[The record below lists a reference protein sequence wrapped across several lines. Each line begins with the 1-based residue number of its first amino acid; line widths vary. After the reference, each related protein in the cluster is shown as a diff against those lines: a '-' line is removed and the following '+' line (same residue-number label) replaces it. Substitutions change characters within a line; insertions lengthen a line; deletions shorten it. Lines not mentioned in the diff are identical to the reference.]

1 MKKKSK
7 KEINC
12 IKVNLNTKIKNDNPK
27 RLNNITYV
35 KIKENYDSYH
45 KHNNQNQKIPKDS
58 STINKL
64 TIKNEFDIKKT
75 HYKDNNINISLIPYA
90 HRKKI
95 NNKNKEETKK
105 IQRNII
111 SSRRIEYSKKV
122 KNAVNIKRIKNYKYD
137 INKVII
143 IQKWVKGYLLR
154 SFLSNASEVE
164 KIINEFVCH
173 IHKYIFFK
181 LNIFKKFKAY
191 TFVNNKN
198 INDNFIETKKY
209 FSFINDNIS
218 ISNINTNNNTDT
230 FTNNNTFS
238 VGQETPEIFENRN
251 RGLLIYQKRI
261 YKAPSIRDLL
271 MKNTDYDKNKKINRT
286 INPSNQNDKNEINM
300 IKFQKA
306 KSSNNIKKNE
316 NIYKISSNNNL
327 YCKSIQTFSSNNL
340 KIKEKEKDEINHNK
354 NGKTTNLRT
363 LLFSNINNNI
373 NNNDEK
379 LYKKPLMKLLY
390 ITKETYLNKTNIINT
405 SPKSEKLF
413 LPKIYQISLEE
424 NNPINNEK
432 IIKEKEY
439 NKKERNDNPTF
450 GFEKIIIDEIKE
462 VKEDEEDDSQSQLM
476 KKINTSFYE
485 NFSESQISE
494 ININKNNNKDY
505 NIASSSFQ
513 INPCVYDKKKI
524 LIVLLIKKQINFSLK
539 PYVFNTL
546 KNYWKNKIFS

>member
-7 KEINC
+7 REINC
-12 IKVNLNTKIKNDNPK
+12 IKVNLNTKIKYENPK
-27 RLNNITYV
+27 KLNNITYV

-45 KHNNQNQKIPKDS
+45 KRNNQNQKISKDS
-58 STINKL
+58 STINRL
-64 TIKNEFDIKKT
+64 TIKNEFELKKS
-75 HYKDNNINISLIPYA
+75 HYNVNNINISLIPYA

-95 NNKNKEETKK
+95 NNKKIEEMKK
-105 IQRNII
+105 MQRNII
-111 SSRRIEYSKKV
+111 SSRRLEYSKKV
-122 KNAVNIKRIKNYKYD
+122 KNAVNVKKIKHFKYD
-137 INKVII
+137 INKVIV

-154 SFLSNASEVE
+154 CFLSNASEVE

-181 LNIFKKFKAY
+181 FSIFKKLRAY
-191 TFVNNKN
+191 IFTNNKN
-198 INDNFIETKKY
+198 ISDNFIETKKY

-238 VGQETPEIFENRN
+238 VGQETPEVFENRN

-271 MKNTDYDKNKKINRT
+271 MKNTDFDKTKKINRT

-300 IKFQKA
+300 IRFQKA

-316 NIYKISSNNNL
+316 NMYKINSNNNL
-327 YCKSIQTFSSNNL
+327 YCKSIQTFSSANL
-340 KIKEKEKDEINHNK
+340 KIKEKDEMSHNK

-363 LLFSNINNNI
+363 LLFSNIDNNTNI
-373 NNNDEK
+373 NNNVEK
-379 LYKKPLMKLLY
+379 IYKKPLLKSLY
-390 ITKETYLNKTNIINT
+390 ITKEIYLNKINIINT

-413 LPKIYQISLEE
+413 LPKIYQISLYEDNLINID
-424 NNPINNEK
+424 NN
-432 IIKEKEY
+432 IKEKDY
-439 NKKERNDNPTF
+439 NKKERNENPAF
-450 GFEKIIIDEIKE
+450 GFEKILIDEIKE

-494 ININKNNNKDY
+494 INNKKNKDY

-513 INPCVYDKKKI
+513 INPCIYDKKKI
-524 LIVLLIKKQINFSLK
+524 LIVLLLKKQINFSLK

-546 KNYWKNKIFS
+546 KNYYKNKIFS

>member
-7 KEINC
+7 REINC
-12 IKVNLNTKIKNDNPK
+12 IKVNLNTKIKYENPK
-27 RLNNITYV
+27 KLNNITYV

-45 KHNNQNQKIPKDS
+45 KRNNQNQKISKDS
-58 STINKL
+58 STINRL
-64 TIKNEFDIKKT
+64 TIKNEFELKKS
-75 HYKDNNINISLIPYA
+75 HYNVNNINISLIPYA

-95 NNKNKEETKK
+95 NNKKIEEMKK
-105 IQRNII
+105 MQRNII
-111 SSRRIEYSKKV
+111 SSRRLEYSKKV
-122 KNAVNIKRIKNYKYD
+122 KNAVNIKKIKHFKYD
-137 INKVII
+137 INKVIV

-154 SFLSNASEVE
+154 CFLSNASEVE

-181 LNIFKKFKAY
+181 FSIFKKLRAY
-191 TFVNNKN
+191 IFTNNKN
-198 INDNFIETKKY
+198 ISDNFIETKKY

-238 VGQETPEIFENRN
+238 VGQETPEVFENRN

-271 MKNTDYDKNKKINRT
+271 MKNTDFDKIKKINRT

-300 IKFQKA
+300 IRFQKA

-316 NIYKISSNNNL
+316 NMYKINSNNNL
-327 YCKSIQTFSSNNL
+327 YCKSIQTFSSANL
-340 KIKEKEKDEINHNK
+340 KIKEKDEMSHNK

-363 LLFSNINNNI
+363 LLFSNIDNNTNI
-373 NNNDEK
+373 NNNVEK
-379 LYKKPLMKLLY
+379 IYKKPLLKSLY
-390 ITKETYLNKTNIINT
+390 ITKEIYLNKIKIINT

-413 LPKIYQISLEE
+413 LPKIYQISLYEDNLINID
-424 NNPINNEK
+424 NN
-432 IIKEKEY
+432 IKEKDY
-439 NKKERNDNPTF
+439 NKKERNENPAF
-450 GFEKIIIDEIKE
+450 GFEKILIDEIKE

-494 ININKNNNKDY
+494 INNKKNKDY

-513 INPCVYDKKKI
+513 INPCIYDKKKI
-524 LIVLLIKKQINFSLK
+524 LIVLLLKKQINFSLK

-546 KNYWKNKIFS
+546 KNYYKNKIFS

>member
-7 KEINC
+7 REINC
-12 IKVNLNTKIKNDNPK
+12 IKVNLNTKIKCENPK
-27 RLNNITYV
+27 KLNNITYV

-45 KHNNQNQKIPKDS
+45 KRNNQNQKISKDS
-58 STINKL
+58 STINRL
-64 TIKNEFDIKKT
+64 TIKNEFELKKS
-75 HYKDNNINISLIPYA
+75 HYNVNNINISLIPYA

-95 NNKNKEETKK
+95 NNKKIEEMKK
-105 IQRNII
+105 MQRNII
-111 SSRRIEYSKKV
+111 SSRRLEYSKKV
-122 KNAVNIKRIKNYKYD
+122 KNAVNIKKIKQFKYD
-137 INKVII
+137 ISKVIV

-154 SFLSNASEVE
+154 CFLSNASEVE

-181 LNIFKKFKAY
+181 FSIFKKLRAY
-191 TFVNNKN
+191 IFTNNKN
-198 INDNFIETKKY
+198 ISDNFIETKKY

-238 VGQETPEIFENRN
+238 VGQETPEVFENRN

-261 YKAPSIRDLL
+261 YQAPSIRDLL
-271 MKNTDYDKNKKINRT
+271 MKNTDFDKTKKINRT

-300 IKFQKA
+300 IRFQKA

-316 NIYKISSNNNL
+316 NMYKINSNNNL
-327 YCKSIQTFSSNNL
+327 YCKSIQTFSSANL
-340 KIKEKEKDEINHNK
+340 KIKEKDEMSHNK

-363 LLFSNINNNI
+363 LLFSNIDNNTNI
-373 NNNDEK
+373 NNNVEK
-379 LYKKPLMKLLY
+379 IYKKPLLKSLY
-390 ITKETYLNKTNIINT
+390 ITKEIYLNKINIINT

-413 LPKIYQISLEE
+413 LPKIYQISLYEDNLINID
-424 NNPINNEK
+424 NN
-432 IIKEKEY
+432 IKEKDY
-439 NKKERNDNPTF
+439 NKKERNENPAF
-450 GFEKIIIDEIKE
+450 GFEKILIDEIKE

-494 ININKNNNKDY
+494 INNKKNKDY

-513 INPCVYDKKKI
+513 INPCIYDKKKI
-524 LIVLLIKKQINFSLK
+524 LIVLLLKKQINFSLK

-546 KNYWKNKIFS
+546 KNYYKNKIFS

>member
-7 KEINC
+7 REINC
-12 IKVNLNTKIKNDNPK
+12 IKVNLNTKIKYENPK
-27 RLNNITYV
+27 KLNNITYV

-45 KHNNQNQKIPKDS
+45 KRNNQNQKISKDS
-58 STINKL
+58 STINRL
-64 TIKNEFDIKKT
+64 TIKNEFELKKS
-75 HYKDNNINISLIPYA
+75 HYNVNNINISLIPYA

-95 NNKNKEETKK
+95 NNKKIEEMKK
-105 IQRNII
+105 MQRNII
-111 SSRRIEYSKKV
+111 SSRRLEYSKKV
-122 KNAVNIKRIKNYKYD
+122 KNAVNIKKIKHFKYD
-137 INKVII
+137 INKVIV

-154 SFLSNASEVE
+154 CFLSNASEVE

-181 LNIFKKFKAY
+181 FSIFKKLRAY
-191 TFVNNKN
+191 IFTNNKN
-198 INDNFIETKKY
+198 ISDNFIETKKY

-238 VGQETPEIFENRN
+238 VGQETPEVFENRN

-271 MKNTDYDKNKKINRT
+271 MKNTDFDKIKKINRT

-300 IKFQKA
+300 IRFQKA

-316 NIYKISSNNNL
+316 NMYKINSNNNL
-327 YCKSIQTFSSNNL
+327 YCKSIQTFSSANL
-340 KIKEKEKDEINHNK
+340 KIKEKDETSHNK

-363 LLFSNINNNI
+363 LLFSNIDNNTNI
-373 NNNDEK
+373 NNNVEK
-379 LYKKPLMKLLY
+379 IYKKPLLKSLY
-390 ITKETYLNKTNIINT
+390 ITKEIYLNKIKIINT

-413 LPKIYQISLEE
+413 LPKIYQISLYEDNLINID
-424 NNPINNEK
+424 NN
-432 IIKEKEY
+432 IKEKDY
-439 NKKERNDNPTF
+439 NKKERNENPAF
-450 GFEKIIIDEIKE
+450 GFEKILIDEIKE

-494 ININKNNNKDY
+494 INNKKNKDY

-513 INPCVYDKKKI
+513 INPCIYDKKKI
-524 LIVLLIKKQINFSLK
+524 LIVLLLKKQINFSLK

-546 KNYWKNKIFS
+546 KNYYKNKIFS

>member
-7 KEINC
+7 REINC
-12 IKVNLNTKIKNDNPK
+12 IKVNLNTKIKCENPK
-27 RLNNITYV
+27 KLNNITYV

-45 KHNNQNQKIPKDS
+45 KRNNQNQKISKDS
-58 STINKL
+58 STINRL
-64 TIKNEFDIKKT
+64 TIKNEFELKKS
-75 HYKDNNINISLIPYA
+75 HYNVNNINISLIPYA

-95 NNKNKEETKK
+95 NNKKIEEMKK
-105 IQRNII
+105 MQRNII
-111 SSRRIEYSKKV
+111 SSRRLEYSKKV
-122 KNAVNIKRIKNYKYD
+122 KNAVNVKKIKHFKYD
-137 INKVII
+137 INKVIV

-154 SFLSNASEVE
+154 CFLSNASEVE

-181 LNIFKKFKAY
+181 FSIFKKLRAY
-191 TFVNNKN
+191 IFTNNKN
-198 INDNFIETKKY
+198 ISDNFIETKKY

-238 VGQETPEIFENRN
+238 VGQETPEVFENRN

-271 MKNTDYDKNKKINRT
+271 MKNTDFDKTKKINRT
-286 INPSNQNDKNEINM
+286 INPSNQKDKNEINM
-300 IKFQKA
+300 IRFQKA

-316 NIYKISSNNNL
+316 NMYKINSNNNL
-327 YCKSIQTFSSNNL
+327 YCKSIQTFSSANL
-340 KIKEKEKDEINHNK
+340 KIKEKDETSHNK

-363 LLFSNINNNI
+363 LLFSNIDNNTNI
-373 NNNDEK
+373 NNNVEK
-379 LYKKPLMKLLY
+379 IYKKPLLKSLY
-390 ITKETYLNKTNIINT
+390 ITKEIYLNKIKIINT

-413 LPKIYQISLEE
+413 LPKIYQISLYEDNLINID
-424 NNPINNEK
+424 NN
-432 IIKEKEY
+432 IKEKDY
-439 NKKERNDNPTF
+439 NKKERNENPAF
-450 GFEKIIIDEIKE
+450 GFEKILIDEIKE

-485 NFSESQISE
+485 NFSDSQISE
-494 ININKNNNKDY
+494 INNKKNKDY

-513 INPCVYDKKKI
+513 INPCIYDKKKI
-524 LIVLLIKKQINFSLK
+524 LIVLLLKKQINFSLK

-546 KNYWKNKIFS
+546 KNYYKNKIFS

>member
-7 KEINC
+7 REINC
-12 IKVNLNTKIKNDNPK
+12 IKVNLNTKIKYENPK
-27 RLNNITYV
+27 KLNNITYV

-45 KHNNQNQKIPKDS
+45 KRNNQNQKISKDS
-58 STINKL
+58 STINRL
-64 TIKNEFDIKKT
+64 TIKNEFELKKS
-75 HYKDNNINISLIPYA
+75 HYNVNNINISLIPYA

-95 NNKNKEETKK
+95 NNKKIEEMKK
-105 IQRNII
+105 MQRNII
-111 SSRRIEYSKKV
+111 SSRRLEYSKKV
-122 KNAVNIKRIKNYKYD
+122 KNAVNIKKIKHFKYD
-137 INKVII
+137 INKVIV

-154 SFLSNASEVE
+154 CFLSNASEVE

-181 LNIFKKFKAY
+181 FSIFKKLRAY
-191 TFVNNKN
+191 IFTNNKN
-198 INDNFIETKKY
+198 ISDNFIETKKY

-238 VGQETPEIFENRN
+238 VGQETPEVFENRN

-271 MKNTDYDKNKKINRT
+271 MKNTDFDKTKKINRT

-300 IKFQKA
+300 IRFQKA

-316 NIYKISSNNNL
+316 NMYKINSNNNL
-327 YCKSIQTFSSNNL
+327 YCKSIQTFSSANL
-340 KIKEKEKDEINHNK
+340 KIKEKDETSHNK

-363 LLFSNINNNI
+363 LLFSNIDNNTNI
-373 NNNDEK
+373 NNNVEK
-379 LYKKPLMKLLY
+379 IYKKPLLKSLY
-390 ITKETYLNKTNIINT
+390 ITKEIYLNKIKIINT

-413 LPKIYQISLEE
+413 LPKIYQISLYEDNLINID
-424 NNPINNEK
+424 NN
-432 IIKEKEY
+432 IKEKDY
-439 NKKERNDNPTF
+439 NKKERNENPAF
-450 GFEKIIIDEIKE
+450 GFEKILIDEIKE

-494 ININKNNNKDY
+494 INNKKNKDY

-513 INPCVYDKKKI
+513 INPCIYDKKKI
-524 LIVLLIKKQINFSLK
+524 LIVLLLKKQINFSLK

-546 KNYWKNKIFS
+546 KNYYKNKIFS

>member
-7 KEINC
+7 REINC
-12 IKVNLNTKIKNDNPK
+12 IKVNLNTKIKYENPK
-27 RLNNITYV
+27 QLNNITYV

-45 KHNNQNQKIPKDS
+45 KRNNQNQKISKDS
-58 STINKL
+58 STINRL
-64 TIKNEFDIKKT
+64 TIKNEFELKKS
-75 HYKDNNINISLIPYA
+75 HYNVNNINISLIPYA

-95 NNKNKEETKK
+95 NNKKIEEMKK
-105 IQRNII
+105 MQRNII
-111 SSRRIEYSKKV
+111 SSRRLEYSKKV
-122 KNAVNIKRIKNYKYD
+122 KNAVNIKKIKQFKYD
-137 INKVII
+137 ISKVIV

-154 SFLSNASEVE
+154 CFLSNASEVE

-181 LNIFKKFKAY
+181 FSIFKKLRAY
-191 TFVNNKN
+191 IFTNNKN
-198 INDNFIETKKY
+198 ISDNFIETKKY

-238 VGQETPEIFENRN
+238 VGQETPEVFENRN

-271 MKNTDYDKNKKINRT
+271 MKNTDFDKTKKINRT
-286 INPSNQNDKNEINM
+286 INPSNQNEKNEINM
-300 IKFQKA
+300 IRFQKA

-316 NIYKISSNNNL
+316 NMYKINSNNNL
-327 YCKSIQTFSSNNL
+327 YCKSIQTFSSANL
-340 KIKEKEKDEINHNK
+340 KIKEKDEMSHNK

-363 LLFSNINNNI
+363 LLFSNIDNNTNI
-373 NNNDEK
+373 NNNVEK
-379 LYKKPLMKLLY
+379 IYKKPLLKSLY
-390 ITKETYLNKTNIINT
+390 ITKEIYLNKIKIINT
-405 SPKSEKLF
+405 SPKSEKVF
-413 LPKIYQISLEE
+413 LPKIYQISLYEDNLINID
-424 NNPINNEK
+424 NN
-432 IIKEKEY
+432 IKEKDY
-439 NKKERNDNPTF
+439 NKKERNENPAF
-450 GFEKIIIDEIKE
+450 GFEKILIDEIKE

-494 ININKNNNKDY
+494 INNKKNKDY

-513 INPCVYDKKKI
+513 INPCIYDKKKI
-524 LIVLLIKKQINFSLK
+524 LIVLLLKKQINFSLK

-546 KNYWKNKIFS
+546 KNYYKNKIFS

>member
-1 MKKKSK
+1 MKKM
-7 KEINC
+7 
-12 IKVNLNTKIKNDNPK
+12 
-27 RLNNITYV
+27 
-35 KIKENYDSYH
+35 
-45 KHNNQNQKIPKDS
+45 
-58 STINKL
+58 
-64 TIKNEFDIKKT
+64 
-75 HYKDNNINISLIPYA
+75 
-90 HRKKI
+90 
-95 NNKNKEETKK
+95 
-105 IQRNII
+105 QRNII
-111 SSRRIEYSKKV
+111 SSRRLEYSKKV
-122 KNAVNIKRIKNYKYD
+122 KNAVNIKKIKQFKYD
-137 INKVII
+137 INKVIV

-154 SFLSNASEVE
+154 CFLSNASEVE

-181 LNIFKKFKAY
+181 FSIFKKLRAY
-191 TFVNNKN
+191 IFTNNKN
-198 INDNFIETKKY
+198 ISDNFIETKKY

-238 VGQETPEIFENRN
+238 VGQETPEVFENRN

-271 MKNTDYDKNKKINRT
+271 MKNTDFDKTKKINRT

-300 IKFQKA
+300 IRFQKA

-316 NIYKISSNNNL
+316 NMYKINSNNNL
-327 YCKSIQTFSSNNL
+327 YCKSIQTFSSANL
-340 KIKEKEKDEINHNK
+340 KIKEKDETSHNK

-363 LLFSNINNNI
+363 LLFSNIDNNTNI
-373 NNNDEK
+373 NNNVEK
-379 LYKKPLMKLLY
+379 IYKKPLLKSLY
-390 ITKETYLNKTNIINT
+390 ITKEIYLNKIKIINT

-413 LPKIYQISLEE
+413 LPKIYQISLYEDNLINID
-424 NNPINNEK
+424 NN
-432 IIKEKEY
+432 IKEKDY
-439 NKKERNDNPTF
+439 NKKERNENPAF
-450 GFEKIIIDEIKE
+450 GFEKILIDEIKE

-494 ININKNNNKDY
+494 INNKKNKDY

-513 INPCVYDKKKI
+513 INPCIYDKKKI
-524 LIVLLIKKQINFSLK
+524 LIVLLLKKQINFSLK

-546 KNYWKNKIFS
+546 KNYYKNKIFS

>member
-7 KEINC
+7 REINC
-12 IKVNLNTKIKNDNPK
+12 IKVNLNTKIKCENPK
-27 RLNNITYV
+27 KLNNITYV

-45 KHNNQNQKIPKDS
+45 KRNNQNQKISKDS
-58 STINKL
+58 STINRL
-64 TIKNEFDIKKT
+64 TIKNEFELKNS
-75 HYKDNNINISLIPYA
+75 HYNVNNINISLIPYA

-95 NNKNKEETKK
+95 NNKKIEEMKK
-105 IQRNII
+105 MQRNII
-111 SSRRIEYSKKV
+111 SSRRLEYSKKV
-122 KNAVNIKRIKNYKYD
+122 KNAVNIKKIKQFKYD
-137 INKVII
+137 INKVIV

-154 SFLSNASEVE
+154 CFLSNASEVE

-181 LNIFKKFKAY
+181 FSIFKKLRAY
-191 TFVNNKN
+191 IFTNNKN
-198 INDNFIETKKY
+198 ISDNFIETKKY

-238 VGQETPEIFENRN
+238 VGQETPEVFENRN

-271 MKNTDYDKNKKINRT
+271 MKNTDFDKTKKINRT
-286 INPSNQNDKNEINM
+286 INPSNQKDKNEINM
-300 IKFQKA
+300 IRFQKA

-316 NIYKISSNNNL
+316 NMYKINSNNNL
-327 YCKSIQTFSSNNL
+327 YCKSIQTFSSANL
-340 KIKEKEKDEINHNK
+340 KIKEKDETSHNK

-363 LLFSNINNNI
+363 LLFSNIDNNTNI
-373 NNNDEK
+373 NNNVEK
-379 LYKKPLMKLLY
+379 IYKKPLLKSLY
-390 ITKETYLNKTNIINT
+390 ITKEIYLNKINIINT

-413 LPKIYQISLEE
+413 LPKIYQISLYEDNLINID
-424 NNPINNEK
+424 NN
-432 IIKEKEY
+432 IKEKDY
-439 NKKERNDNPTF
+439 NKKERNENPAF
-450 GFEKIIIDEIKE
+450 GFEKILIDEIKE

-494 ININKNNNKDY
+494 INNKKNKDY

-513 INPCVYDKKKI
+513 INPCIYDKKKI
-524 LIVLLIKKQINFSLK
+524 LIVLLLKKQINFSLK

-546 KNYWKNKIFS
+546 KNYYKNKIFS

>member
-7 KEINC
+7 REINC
-12 IKVNLNTKIKNDNPK
+12 IKVNLNTKIKCENPK
-27 RLNNITYV
+27 KLNNITYV

-45 KHNNQNQKIPKDS
+45 KRNNQNQKISKDS
-58 STINKL
+58 STINRL
-64 TIKNEFDIKKT
+64 TIKNEFELKKS
-75 HYKDNNINISLIPYA
+75 HYNVNNINISLIPYA

-95 NNKNKEETKK
+95 NNKKIEEMKK
-105 IQRNII
+105 MQRNII
-111 SSRRIEYSKKV
+111 SSRRLEYSKKV
-122 KNAVNIKRIKNYKYD
+122 KNAVNIKKIKQFKYD
-137 INKVII
+137 ISKVIV

-154 SFLSNASEVE
+154 CFLSNASEVE

-181 LNIFKKFKAY
+181 FSIFKKLRAY
-191 TFVNNKN
+191 IFTNNKN
-198 INDNFIETKKY
+198 ISDNFIETKKY

-238 VGQETPEIFENRN
+238 VGQETPEVFENRN

-271 MKNTDYDKNKKINRT
+271 MKNTDFDKTKKINRT

-300 IKFQKA
+300 IRFQKA

-316 NIYKISSNNNL
+316 NMYKINSNNNL
-327 YCKSIQTFSSNNL
+327 YCKSIQTFSSANL
-340 KIKEKEKDEINHNK
+340 KIKEKEEMSHNK

-363 LLFSNINNNI
+363 LLFSNIDNNTNI
-373 NNNDEK
+373 NNNVEK
-379 LYKKPLMKLLY
+379 IYKKPLLKSLY
-390 ITKETYLNKTNIINT
+390 ITKEIYLNKIKIINT

-413 LPKIYQISLEE
+413 LPKIYQISLYEDNLINID
-424 NNPINNEK
+424 NN
-432 IIKEKEY
+432 IKEKDY
-439 NKKERNDNPTF
+439 NKKERNENPAF
-450 GFEKIIIDEIKE
+450 GFEKILIDEIKE

-485 NFSESQISE
+485 NFSDSQISE
-494 ININKNNNKDY
+494 INNKKNKDY

-513 INPCVYDKKKI
+513 INPCIYDKKKI
-524 LIVLLIKKQINFSLK
+524 LIVLLLKKQINFSLK

-546 KNYWKNKIFS
+546 KNYYKNKIFS

>member
-7 KEINC
+7 REINC
-12 IKVNLNTKIKNDNPK
+12 IKVNLNTKIKYENPK
-27 RLNNITYV
+27 KLNNITYV

-45 KHNNQNQKIPKDS
+45 KRNNQNQKISKES

-64 TIKNEFDIKKT
+64 TIKNEFELKKT
-75 HYKDNNINISLIPYA
+75 HYNDNNINISLIPYV

-95 NNKNKEETKK
+95 SNKKKEEMKK
-105 IQRNII
+105 MQRNIV
-111 SSRRIEYSKKV
+111 SSRRLEYSKKV
-122 KNAVNIKRIKNYKYD
+122 KNAANIKKIKNSKYD
-137 INKVII
+137 INKVIV

-154 SFLSNASEVE
+154 CFLSNASEVE
-164 KIINEFVCH
+164 KIINEFICH

-181 LNIFKKFKAY
+181 LSIFKKLKAY

-198 INDNFIETKKY
+198 IIDNFIETKKY
-209 FSFINDNIS
+209 FSFINENIS

-230 FTNNNTFS
+230 FTNDNTFS
-238 VGQETPEIFENRN
+238 VGQETTEIFEKQN
-251 RGLLIYQKRI
+251 RGILIYQKRI
-261 YKAPSIRDLL
+261 HKAPSIRDLL
-271 MKNTDYDKNKKINRT
+271 MKNNDFDKTKKINRT

-300 IKFQKA
+300 IRFQKA

-316 NIYKISSNNNL
+316 NMHKINSNNNL
-327 YCKSIQTFSSNNL
+327 FCKSIQTFSSANL
-340 KIKEKEKDEINHNK
+340 KIKDKDELSHNK
-354 NGKTTNLRT
+354 NGKTINLRT
-363 LLFSNINNNI
+363 LLFSNINSNSNNNNI
-373 NNNDEK
+373 EK
-379 LYKKPLMKLLY
+379 IYKKPLMKSLY
-390 ITKETYLNKTNIINT
+390 ITKEIHINKINIINT

-413 LPKIYQISLEE
+413 LPKIYQISLYEDNSINIE
-424 NNPINNEK
+424 NN
-432 IIKEKEY
+432 IKEKEY
-439 NKKERNDNPTF
+439 NKKERNENPSF
-450 GFEKIIIDEIKE
+450 GFEKILIDEIKE

-494 ININKNNNKDY
+494 INNKKNKDF

-513 INPCVYDKKKI
+513 INPCIYDKKKI

>member
-7 KEINC
+7 REINC
-12 IKVNLNTKIKNDNPK
+12 IKVNLNTKIKYENPK
-27 RLNNITYV
+27 KLNNITYV

-45 KHNNQNQKIPKDS
+45 KRNNQNQKISKDS
-58 STINKL
+58 STINRL
-64 TIKNEFDIKKT
+64 TIKNEFELKKS
-75 HYKDNNINISLIPYA
+75 HYNVNNINISLIPYA

-95 NNKNKEETKK
+95 NNKKIEEMKK
-105 IQRNII
+105 MQRNII
-111 SSRRIEYSKKV
+111 SSRRLEYSKKV
-122 KNAVNIKRIKNYKYD
+122 KNAVNIKKIKQFKYD
-137 INKVII
+137 ISKVIV

-154 SFLSNASEVE
+154 CFLSNASEVE

-181 LNIFKKFKAY
+181 FSIFKKLRAY
-191 TFVNNKN
+191 IFTNNKN
-198 INDNFIETKKY
+198 ISDNFIETKKY

-238 VGQETPEIFENRN
+238 VGQETPEVFENRN

-271 MKNTDYDKNKKINRT
+271 MKNTDFDKTKKINRT

-300 IKFQKA
+300 IRFQKA

-316 NIYKISSNNNL
+316 NMYKINSNNNL
-327 YCKSIQTFSSNNL
+327 YCKSIQTFSSANL
-340 KIKEKEKDEINHNK
+340 KIKEKDETSHNK

-363 LLFSNINNNI
+363 LLFSNIDNNTNI
-373 NNNDEK
+373 NNNVEK
-379 LYKKPLMKLLY
+379 IYKKPLLKSLY
-390 ITKETYLNKTNIINT
+390 ITKEIYLNKIKIINT

-413 LPKIYQISLEE
+413 LPKIYQISLYEDNLINID
-424 NNPINNEK
+424 NN
-432 IIKEKEY
+432 IKEKDY
-439 NKKERNDNPTF
+439 NKKERNENPAF
-450 GFEKIIIDEIKE
+450 GFEKILIDEIKE

-494 ININKNNNKDY
+494 INNKKNKDY

-513 INPCVYDKKKI
+513 INPCIYDKKKI
-524 LIVLLIKKQINFSLK
+524 LIVLLLKKQINFSLK

-546 KNYWKNKIFS
+546 KNYYKNKIFS

>member
-7 KEINC
+7 REINC
-12 IKVNLNTKIKNDNPK
+12 IKVNLNTKIKCENPK
-27 RLNNITYV
+27 KLNNITYV

-45 KHNNQNQKIPKDS
+45 KRNNQNQKISKDS
-58 STINKL
+58 STINRL
-64 TIKNEFDIKKT
+64 TIKNEFELKKS
-75 HYKDNNINISLIPYA
+75 HYNVNNINISLIPYA

-95 NNKNKEETKK
+95 NNKKIEEMKK
-105 IQRNII
+105 MQRNII
-111 SSRRIEYSKKV
+111 SSRRLEYSKKV
-122 KNAVNIKRIKNYKYD
+122 KNAVNIKKIKQFKYD
-137 INKVII
+137 ISKVIV

-154 SFLSNASEVE
+154 CFLSNASEVE

-181 LNIFKKFKAY
+181 FSIFKKLRAY
-191 TFVNNKN
+191 IFTNNKN
-198 INDNFIETKKY
+198 ISDNFIETKKY

-238 VGQETPEIFENRN
+238 VGQETPEVFENRN

-271 MKNTDYDKNKKINRT
+271 MKNTDFDKTKKINRT

-300 IKFQKA
+300 IRFQKA

-316 NIYKISSNNNL
+316 NMYKINSNNNL
-327 YCKSIQTFSSNNL
+327 YCKSIQTFSSANL
-340 KIKEKEKDEINHNK
+340 KIKEKDEMSHNK

-363 LLFSNINNNI
+363 LLFSNIDNNTNI
-373 NNNDEK
+373 NNNVEK
-379 LYKKPLMKLLY
+379 IYKKPLLKSLY
-390 ITKETYLNKTNIINT
+390 ITKEIYLNKIKIINK

-413 LPKIYQISLEE
+413 LPKIYQISLYEDNLINID
-424 NNPINNEK
+424 NN
-432 IIKEKEY
+432 IKEKDY
-439 NKKERNDNPTF
+439 NKKERNENPAF
-450 GFEKIIIDEIKE
+450 GFEKILIDEIKE

-494 ININKNNNKDY
+494 INNKKNKDY

-513 INPCVYDKKKI
+513 INPCIYDKKKI
-524 LIVLLIKKQINFSLK
+524 LIVLLLKKQINFSLK

-546 KNYWKNKIFS
+546 KNYYKNKIFS

>member
-7 KEINC
+7 REINC
-12 IKVNLNTKIKNDNPK
+12 IKVNLNTKIKYENPK
-27 RLNNITYV
+27 KLNNITYV

-45 KHNNQNQKIPKDS
+45 KRNNQNQKILKDS
-58 STINKL
+58 STINRL
-64 TIKNEFDIKKT
+64 TIKNEFELKNS
-75 HYKDNNINISLIPYA
+75 HYNVNNINISLIPYA

-95 NNKNKEETKK
+95 NNKKIEEMKK
-105 IQRNII
+105 MQRNII
-111 SSRRIEYSKKV
+111 SSRRLEYSKKV
-122 KNAVNIKRIKNYKYD
+122 KNAVNIKKIKYFKYD
-137 INKVII
+137 ISKVIV

-154 SFLSNASEVE
+154 CFLSNASEVE

-181 LNIFKKFKAY
+181 FSIFKKLRAY
-191 TFVNNKN
+191 IFTNNKN
-198 INDNFIETKKY
+198 ISDNFIETKKY

-238 VGQETPEIFENRN
+238 VGQETPEVFENRN

-271 MKNTDYDKNKKINRT
+271 MKNTDFDKTKKINRT

-300 IKFQKA
+300 IRFQKA

-316 NIYKISSNNNL
+316 NMYKINSNNNL
-327 YCKSIQTFSSNNL
+327 YCKSIQTFSSANL
-340 KIKEKEKDEINHNK
+340 KIKEKDEMSHNK

-363 LLFSNINNNI
+363 LLFSNIDNNTNI
-373 NNNDEK
+373 NNNVEK
-379 LYKKPLMKLLY
+379 IYKKPLLKSLY
-390 ITKETYLNKTNIINT
+390 ITKEIYLNKINIINT

-413 LPKIYQISLEE
+413 LPKIYQISLYEDNLINID
-424 NNPINNEK
+424 NN
-432 IIKEKEY
+432 IKEKDY
-439 NKKERNDNPTF
+439 NKKERNENPAF
-450 GFEKIIIDEIKE
+450 GFEKILIDEIKE

-494 ININKNNNKDY
+494 INNKKNKDY

-513 INPCVYDKKKI
+513 INPCIYDKKKI
-524 LIVLLIKKQINFSLK
+524 LIVLLLKKQINFSLK

-546 KNYWKNKIFS
+546 KNYYKNKIFS

>member
-7 KEINC
+7 REINC
-12 IKVNLNTKIKNDNPK
+12 IKVNLNTKIKCENPK
-27 RLNNITYV
+27 KLNNITYV

-45 KHNNQNQKIPKDS
+45 KRNNQNQKISKES

-64 TIKNEFDIKKT
+64 TIKNEFELKKT
-75 HYKDNNINISLIPYA
+75 HYNDNNINISLIPYA
-90 HRKKI
+90 QRKKI
-95 NNKNKEETKK
+95 NNKKIEEMKK

-111 SSRRIEYSKKV
+111 SSRRLEYSKKV
-122 KNAVNIKRIKNYKYD
+122 KNAVNIKKIKQFKYD
-137 INKVII
+137 ISKVIV

-154 SFLSNASEVE
+154 CFLSNASEVE

-173 IHKYIFFK
+173 LHKYIFFK
-181 LNIFKKFKAY
+181 FSIFKKLRAY
-191 TFVNNKN
+191 IFTNNKN
-198 INDNFIETKKY
+198 ISDNFIETKKY

-238 VGQETPEIFENRN
+238 VGQETPEVFENRN

-271 MKNTDYDKNKKINRT
+271 MKNTDFDKTKKINRT
-286 INPSNQNDKNEINM
+286 VGPSNQNDKNKINM
-300 IKFQKA
+300 IRFQKA

-316 NIYKISSNNNL
+316 NMYKINSNNNL
-327 YCKSIQTFSSNNL
+327 YCKSIQTFSSANL
-340 KIKEKEKDEINHNK
+340 KIKEKDEMSHNK

-363 LLFSNINNNI
+363 LLFSNIDNNTNII
-373 NNNDEK
+373 NNVEK
-379 LYKKPLMKLLY
+379 IYKKPLLKSLY
-390 ITKETYLNKTNIINT
+390 ITKEIYLNKIKIINT

-413 LPKIYQISLEE
+413 LPKIYQISLYEDNLINID
-424 NNPINNEK
+424 NN
-432 IIKEKEY
+432 IKEKDY
-439 NKKERNDNPTF
+439 NKKERNENPAF
-450 GFEKIIIDEIKE
+450 GFEKILIDEIKE

-494 ININKNNNKDY
+494 INNKKNKDY

-513 INPCVYDKKKI
+513 INPCIYDKKKI
-524 LIVLLIKKQINFSLK
+524 LIVLLLKKQINFSLK

-546 KNYWKNKIFS
+546 KNYYKNKIFS

>member
-7 KEINC
+7 REINC
-12 IKVNLNTKIKNDNPK
+12 IKVNLNTKIKYENPK
-27 RLNNITYV
+27 KLNNITYV

-45 KHNNQNQKIPKDS
+45 KRNNQNQKILKDS
-58 STINKL
+58 STINRL
-64 TIKNEFDIKKT
+64 TIKNEFELKKS
-75 HYKDNNINISLIPYA
+75 HYNVNNINISLIPYA

-95 NNKNKEETKK
+95 NNKKIEEMKK
-105 IQRNII
+105 MQRNII
-111 SSRRIEYSKKV
+111 SSRRLEYSKKV
-122 KNAVNIKRIKNYKYD
+122 KNAVNIKKIKYFKYD
-137 INKVII
+137 ISKVIV

-154 SFLSNASEVE
+154 CFLSNASEVE

-181 LNIFKKFKAY
+181 FSIFKKLRAY
-191 TFVNNKN
+191 IFTNNKN
-198 INDNFIETKKY
+198 ISDNFIETKKY

-238 VGQETPEIFENRN
+238 VGQETPEVFENRN

-271 MKNTDYDKNKKINRT
+271 MKNTDFDKTKKINRT

-300 IKFQKA
+300 IRFQKA

-316 NIYKISSNNNL
+316 NMYKINSNNNL
-327 YCKSIQTFSSNNL
+327 YCKSIQTFSSANL
-340 KIKEKEKDEINHNK
+340 KIKEKEEMSHNK

-363 LLFSNINNNI
+363 LLFSNIDNNTNI
-373 NNNDEK
+373 NNNVEK
-379 LYKKPLMKLLY
+379 IYKKPLLKSLY
-390 ITKETYLNKTNIINT
+390 ITKEIYLNKIKIINT

-413 LPKIYQISLEE
+413 LPKIYQISLYEDNLINID
-424 NNPINNEK
+424 NN
-432 IIKEKEY
+432 IKEKDY
-439 NKKERNDNPTF
+439 NKKERNENPAF
-450 GFEKIIIDEIKE
+450 GFEKILIDEIKE

-494 ININKNNNKDY
+494 INNKKNKDY

-513 INPCVYDKKKI
+513 INPCIYDKKKI
-524 LIVLLIKKQINFSLK
+524 LIVLLLKKQINFSLK

-546 KNYWKNKIFS
+546 KNYYKNKIFS

>member
-7 KEINC
+7 REINC
-12 IKVNLNTKIKNDNPK
+12 IKVNLNTKIKCENPK
-27 RLNNITYV
+27 KLNNITYV

-45 KHNNQNQKIPKDS
+45 KRNNQNQKISKDS
-58 STINKL
+58 STINRL
-64 TIKNEFDIKKT
+64 TIKNEFELKKS
-75 HYKDNNINISLIPYA
+75 HYNVNNINISLIPYA

-95 NNKNKEETKK
+95 NNKKIEEMKK
-105 IQRNII
+105 MQRNII
-111 SSRRIEYSKKV
+111 SSRRLEYSKKV
-122 KNAVNIKRIKNYKYD
+122 KNAVNVKKIKHFKYD
-137 INKVII
+137 INKVIV

-154 SFLSNASEVE
+154 CFLSNASEVE

-181 LNIFKKFKAY
+181 FSIFKKLRAY
-191 TFVNNKN
+191 IFTNNKN
-198 INDNFIETKKY
+198 ISDNFIETKKY

-238 VGQETPEIFENRN
+238 VGQETPEVFENRN

-271 MKNTDYDKNKKINRT
+271 MKNTDFDKTKKINRT

-300 IKFQKA
+300 IRFQKA

-316 NIYKISSNNNL
+316 NMYKINSNNNL
-327 YCKSIQTFSSNNL
+327 YCKSIQTFSSANL
-340 KIKEKEKDEINHNK
+340 KIKEKDEMSHNK

-363 LLFSNINNNI
+363 LLFSNIDNNTNI
-373 NNNDEK
+373 NNNVEK
-379 LYKKPLMKLLY
+379 IYKKPLLKSLY
-390 ITKETYLNKTNIINT
+390 ITKEIYLNKIKIINT
-405 SPKSEKLF
+405 SPKSEKVF
-413 LPKIYQISLEE
+413 LPKIYQISLYEDNLINID
-424 NNPINNEK
+424 NN
-432 IIKEKEY
+432 IKEKDY
-439 NKKERNDNPTF
+439 NKKERNENPAF
-450 GFEKIIIDEIKE
+450 GFEKILMDEIKE

-494 ININKNNNKDY
+494 INNKKNKDY

-513 INPCVYDKKKI
+513 INPCIYDKKKI
-524 LIVLLIKKQINFSLK
+524 LIVLLLKKQINFSLK

-546 KNYWKNKIFS
+546 KNYYKNKIFS

>member
-7 KEINC
+7 REINC
-12 IKVNLNTKIKNDNPK
+12 IKVNLNTKIKCENPK
-27 RLNNITYV
+27 KLNNITYV

-45 KHNNQNQKIPKDS
+45 KRNNQNQKISKDS
-58 STINKL
+58 STINRL
-64 TIKNEFDIKKT
+64 TIKNEFELKNS
-75 HYKDNNINISLIPYA
+75 HYNVNNINISLIPYA

-95 NNKNKEETKK
+95 NNKKIEEMKK
-105 IQRNII
+105 MQRNII
-111 SSRRIEYSKKV
+111 SSRRLEYSKKV
-122 KNAVNIKRIKNYKYD
+122 KNAVNIKKIKHFKYD
-137 INKVII
+137 INKVIV

-154 SFLSNASEVE
+154 CFLSNASEVE

-181 LNIFKKFKAY
+181 FSIFKKLRAY
-191 TFVNNKN
+191 IFTNNKN
-198 INDNFIETKKY
+198 ISDNFIETKKY

-238 VGQETPEIFENRN
+238 VGQETPEVFENRN

-271 MKNTDYDKNKKINRT
+271 MKNTDFDKTKKINRT
-286 INPSNQNDKNEINM
+286 VGPSNQNDKNKINM
-300 IKFQKA
+300 IRFQKA

-316 NIYKISSNNNL
+316 NMYKINSNNNL
-327 YCKSIQTFSSNNL
+327 YCKSIQTFSSANL
-340 KIKEKEKDEINHNK
+340 KIKEKDEMSHNK

-363 LLFSNINNNI
+363 LLFSNIDNNTNI
-373 NNNDEK
+373 NNNVEK
-379 LYKKPLMKLLY
+379 IYKKPLLKSLY
-390 ITKETYLNKTNIINT
+390 ITKEIYLNKINIINT
-405 SPKSEKLF
+405 SPKSEKVF
-413 LPKIYQISLEE
+413 LPKIYQISLYEDNLINID
-424 NNPINNEK
+424 NN
-432 IIKEKEY
+432 IKEKDY
-439 NKKERNDNPTF
+439 NKKERNENPAF
-450 GFEKIIIDEIKE
+450 GFEKILIDEIKE

-494 ININKNNNKDY
+494 INNKKNKDY

-513 INPCVYDKKKI
+513 INPCIYDKKKI
-524 LIVLLIKKQINFSLK
+524 LIVLLLKKQINFSLK

-546 KNYWKNKIFS
+546 KNYYKNKIFS

>member
-7 KEINC
+7 REINC
-12 IKVNLNTKIKNDNPK
+12 IKVNLNTKIKYENPK
-27 RLNNITYV
+27 KLNNITYV

-45 KHNNQNQKIPKDS
+45 KRNNQNQKISKDS
-58 STINKL
+58 STINRL
-64 TIKNEFDIKKT
+64 TIKNEFELKNS
-75 HYKDNNINISLIPYA
+75 HYNVNNINISLIPYA

-95 NNKNKEETKK
+95 NNKKIEEMKK
-105 IQRNII
+105 MQRNII
-111 SSRRIEYSKKV
+111 SSRRLEYSKKV
-122 KNAVNIKRIKNYKYD
+122 KNAVNIKKIKQFKYD
-137 INKVII
+137 ISKVIV

-154 SFLSNASEVE
+154 CFLSNASEVE

-181 LNIFKKFKAY
+181 FSIFKKLRAY
-191 TFVNNKN
+191 IFTNNKN
-198 INDNFIETKKY
+198 ISDNFIETKKY

-238 VGQETPEIFENRN
+238 VGQETPEVFENRN

-271 MKNTDYDKNKKINRT
+271 MKNTDFDKTKKINRT

-300 IKFQKA
+300 IRFQKA

-316 NIYKISSNNNL
+316 NMYKINSNNNL
-327 YCKSIQTFSSNNL
+327 YCKSIQTFSSANL
-340 KIKEKEKDEINHNK
+340 KIKEKDEMSHNK

-363 LLFSNINNNI
+363 LLFSNIDNNTNI
-373 NNNDEK
+373 NNNVEK
-379 LYKKPLMKLLY
+379 IYKKPLLKSLY
-390 ITKETYLNKTNIINT
+390 ITKEIYLNKINIINT

-413 LPKIYQISLEE
+413 LPKIYQISLYEDNLINID
-424 NNPINNEK
+424 NN
-432 IIKEKEY
+432 IKEKDY
-439 NKKERNDNPTF
+439 NKKERNENPAF
-450 GFEKIIIDEIKE
+450 GFEKILIDEIKE

-494 ININKNNNKDY
+494 INNKKNKDY

-513 INPCVYDKKKI
+513 INPCIYDKKKI
-524 LIVLLIKKQINFSLK
+524 LIVLLLKKQINFSLK

-546 KNYWKNKIFS
+546 KNYYKNKIFS

>member
-7 KEINC
+7 REINC
-12 IKVNLNTKIKNDNPK
+12 IKVNLNTKIKYENPK
-27 RLNNITYV
+27 KLNNITYV

-45 KHNNQNQKIPKDS
+45 KRNNQNQKISKDS
-58 STINKL
+58 STINRL
-64 TIKNEFDIKKT
+64 TIKNEFELKKS
-75 HYKDNNINISLIPYA
+75 HYNVNNINISLIPYA

-95 NNKNKEETKK
+95 NNKKIEEMKK
-105 IQRNII
+105 MQRNII
-111 SSRRIEYSKKV
+111 SSRRLEYSKKV
-122 KNAVNIKRIKNYKYD
+122 KNAVNIKKIKQFKYD
-137 INKVII
+137 ISKVIV

-154 SFLSNASEVE
+154 CFLSNASEVE

-181 LNIFKKFKAY
+181 FSIFKKLRAY
-191 TFVNNKN
+191 IFTNNKN
-198 INDNFIETKKY
+198 ISDNFIETKKY

-238 VGQETPEIFENRN
+238 VGQETPEVFENRN

-271 MKNTDYDKNKKINRT
+271 MKNTDFDKIKKINRT

-300 IKFQKA
+300 IRFQKA

-316 NIYKISSNNNL
+316 NMYKINSNNNL
-327 YCKSIQTFSSNNL
+327 YCKSIQTFSSANL
-340 KIKEKEKDEINHNK
+340 KIKEKDETSHNK

-363 LLFSNINNNI
+363 LLFSNIDNNTNI
-373 NNNDEK
+373 NNNVEK
-379 LYKKPLMKLLY
+379 IYKKPLLKSLY
-390 ITKETYLNKTNIINT
+390 ITKEIYLNKIKIINT

-413 LPKIYQISLEE
+413 LPKIYQISLYEDNLINID
-424 NNPINNEK
+424 NN
-432 IIKEKEY
+432 IKEKDY
-439 NKKERNDNPTF
+439 NKKERNENPAF
-450 GFEKIIIDEIKE
+450 GFEKILIDEIKE

-494 ININKNNNKDY
+494 INNKKNKDY

-513 INPCVYDKKKI
+513 INPCIYDKKKI
-524 LIVLLIKKQINFSLK
+524 LIVLLLKKQINFSLK

-546 KNYWKNKIFS
+546 KNYYKNKIFS

>member
-7 KEINC
+7 REINC
-12 IKVNLNTKIKNDNPK
+12 IKVNLNTKIKYENPK
-27 RLNNITYV
+27 KLNNITYV

-45 KHNNQNQKIPKDS
+45 KRNNQNQKISKDS
-58 STINKL
+58 STINRL
-64 TIKNEFDIKKT
+64 TIKNEFELKKS
-75 HYKDNNINISLIPYA
+75 HYNVNNINISLIPYA

-95 NNKNKEETKK
+95 NNKKIEEMKK
-105 IQRNII
+105 MQRNII
-111 SSRRIEYSKKV
+111 SSRRLEYSKKV
-122 KNAVNIKRIKNYKYD
+122 KNAVNIKKIKQFKYD
-137 INKVII
+137 ISKVIV

-154 SFLSNASEVE
+154 CFLSNASEVE

-173 IHKYIFFK
+173 LHKYIFFK
-181 LNIFKKFKAY
+181 FSIFKKLRAY
-191 TFVNNKN
+191 IFTNNKN
-198 INDNFIETKKY
+198 ISDNFIETKKY

-238 VGQETPEIFENRN
+238 VGQETPEVFENRN

-271 MKNTDYDKNKKINRT
+271 MKNTDFDKTKKINRT
-286 INPSNQNDKNEINM
+286 VGPSNQNDKNKINM
-300 IKFQKA
+300 IRFQKA

-316 NIYKISSNNNL
+316 NMYKINSNNNL
-327 YCKSIQTFSSNNL
+327 YCKSIQTFSSANL
-340 KIKEKEKDEINHNK
+340 KIKEKDEMSHNK

-363 LLFSNINNNI
+363 LLFSNIDNNTNI
-373 NNNDEK
+373 NNNVEK
-379 LYKKPLMKLLY
+379 IYKKPLLKSLY
-390 ITKETYLNKTNIINT
+390 ITKEIYLNKINIINT

-413 LPKIYQISLEE
+413 LPKIYQISLYEDNLINID
-424 NNPINNEK
+424 NN
-432 IIKEKEY
+432 IKEKDY
-439 NKKERNDNPTF
+439 NKKERNENPAF
-450 GFEKIIIDEIKE
+450 GFEKILIDEIKE

-494 ININKNNNKDY
+494 INNKKNKDY

-513 INPCVYDKKKI
+513 INPCIYDKKKI
-524 LIVLLIKKQINFSLK
+524 LIVLLLKKQINFSLK

-546 KNYWKNKIFS
+546 KNYYKNKIFS

>member
-7 KEINC
+7 REINC
-12 IKVNLNTKIKNDNPK
+12 IKVNLNTKIKCENPK
-27 RLNNITYV
+27 KLNNITYV

-45 KHNNQNQKIPKDS
+45 KRNNQNQKISKDS
-58 STINKL
+58 STINRL
-64 TIKNEFDIKKT
+64 TIKNEFELKKS
-75 HYKDNNINISLIPYA
+75 HYNVNNINISLIPYA

-95 NNKNKEETKK
+95 NNKKIEEMKK
-105 IQRNII
+105 MQRNII
-111 SSRRIEYSKKV
+111 SSRRLEYSKKV
-122 KNAVNIKRIKNYKYD
+122 KNAVNIKKIKHFKYD
-137 INKVII
+137 INKVIV

-154 SFLSNASEVE
+154 CFLSNASEVE

-173 IHKYIFFK
+173 LHKYIFFK
-181 LNIFKKFKAY
+181 FSIFKKLRAY
-191 TFVNNKN
+191 IFTNNKN
-198 INDNFIETKKY
+198 ISDNFIETKKY

-238 VGQETPEIFENRN
+238 VGQETPEVFENRN

-271 MKNTDYDKNKKINRT
+271 MKNTDFDKTKKINRT
-286 INPSNQNDKNEINM
+286 VGPSNQNDKNKINM
-300 IKFQKA
+300 IRFQKA

-316 NIYKISSNNNL
+316 NMYKINSNNNL
-327 YCKSIQTFSSNNL
+327 YCKSIQTFSSANL
-340 KIKEKEKDEINHNK
+340 KIKEKDEMSHNK

-363 LLFSNINNNI
+363 LLFSNIDNNTNI
-373 NNNDEK
+373 NNNVEK
-379 LYKKPLMKLLY
+379 IYKKPLLKSLY
-390 ITKETYLNKTNIINT
+390 ITKEIYLNKIKIINT
-405 SPKSEKLF
+405 SPKSEKVF
-413 LPKIYQISLEE
+413 LPKIYQISLYEDNLINID
-424 NNPINNEK
+424 NN
-432 IIKEKEY
+432 IKEKDY
-439 NKKERNDNPTF
+439 NKKERNENPAF
-450 GFEKIIIDEIKE
+450 GFEKILIDEIKE

-494 ININKNNNKDY
+494 INNKKNKDY

-513 INPCVYDKKKI
+513 INPCIYDKKKI
-524 LIVLLIKKQINFSLK
+524 LIVLLLKKQINFSLK

-546 KNYWKNKIFS
+546 KNYYKNKIFS

>member
-7 KEINC
+7 REINC
-12 IKVNLNTKIKNDNPK
+12 IKVNLNTKIKCENPK
-27 RLNNITYV
+27 KLNNITYV

-45 KHNNQNQKIPKDS
+45 KRNNQNQKISKDS
-58 STINKL
+58 STINRL
-64 TIKNEFDIKKT
+64 TIKNEFELKKS
-75 HYKDNNINISLIPYA
+75 HYNVNNINISLIPYA

-95 NNKNKEETKK
+95 NNKKIEEMKK
-105 IQRNII
+105 MQRNII
-111 SSRRIEYSKKV
+111 SSRRLEYSKKV
-122 KNAVNIKRIKNYKYD
+122 KNAVNVKKIKHFKYD
-137 INKVII
+137 INKVIV

-154 SFLSNASEVE
+154 CFLSNASEVE

-181 LNIFKKFKAY
+181 FSIFKKLRAY
-191 TFVNNKN
+191 IFTNNKN
-198 INDNFIETKKY
+198 ISDNFIETKKY

-238 VGQETPEIFENRN
+238 VGQETPEVFENRN

-271 MKNTDYDKNKKINRT
+271 MKNTDFDKTKKINRT
-286 INPSNQNDKNEINM
+286 INPSNQKDKNEINM
-300 IKFQKA
+300 IRFQKA

-316 NIYKISSNNNL
+316 NMYKINSNNNL
-327 YCKSIQTFSSNNL
+327 YCKSIQTFSSANL
-340 KIKEKEKDEINHNK
+340 KIKEKDEMSHNK

-363 LLFSNINNNI
+363 LLFSNIDNNTNI
-373 NNNDEK
+373 NNNVEK
-379 LYKKPLMKLLY
+379 IYKKPLLKSLY
-390 ITKETYLNKTNIINT
+390 ITKEIYLNKIKIINT

-413 LPKIYQISLEE
+413 LPKIYQISLYEDNLINID
-424 NNPINNEK
+424 NN
-432 IIKEKEY
+432 IKEKDY
-439 NKKERNDNPTF
+439 NKKERNENPAF
-450 GFEKIIIDEIKE
+450 GFEKILIDEIKE

-485 NFSESQISE
+485 NFSDSQISE
-494 ININKNNNKDY
+494 INNKKNKDY

-513 INPCVYDKKKI
+513 INPCIYDKKKI
-524 LIVLLIKKQINFSLK
+524 LIVLLLKKQINFSLK

-546 KNYWKNKIFS
+546 KNYYKNKIFS